1 MQSVSL
7 ENQIEAWSRELGFE
21 SCGFAKAQRLD
32 TDAASMEKWLV
43 EGCNAQMSYLERNR
57 DKRYDPQLLSEGTKT
72 VIAVLQN
79 YFPREK
85 KIGDEVAKYAYGADY
100 HKIVKDKLYA
110 LLKRIEG
117 EVGKMPTARVFV
129 DSAPTLDRAW
139 AVRCGL
145 GFIGKNTTLIVPK
158 KGSFFFIGL
167 MLVPIELKYNDKTV
181 QNMCGTCTR
190 CIDACPNKALT
201 PYHINANKCI
211 SYLTIEH
218 KGQIEASLNKRIFG
232 CDICQDVCPHN
243 RFAVPTTEMGFAPRR
258 EIVEMS
264 KEGWDTLTEEKFET
278 FFKGTAFERAG
289 YEGIVRNI
297 KKNAS
302 EKESEMEIE

>member
-32 TDAASMEKWLV
+32 TEAASVEKWLV
-43 EGCNAQMSYLERNR
+43 EGCNAQMTYLERNR
-57 DKRYDPQLLSEGTKT
+57 DKRYNPQLLSEGTKT

-100 HKIVKDKLYA
+100 HKIVKDKLHV

-117 EVGKMPTARVFV
+117 VVGEMPTARVFV

-167 MLVPIELKYNDKTV
+167 MLVPIELKYNDKIV
-181 QNMCGTCTR
+181 QSMCGTCTR
-190 CIDACPNKALT
+190 CVDACPNKALT
-201 PYHINANKCI
+201 PYHIDANKCI

-218 KGQIEASLNKRIFG
+218 KGQIDASLNNRIFG

-243 RFAVPTTEMGFAPRR
+243 RFAVPTTETGFTPSR
-258 EIVEMS
+258 EVVEMS
-264 KEGWDTLTEEKFET
+264 KEGWDKLTEEKFKT
-278 FFKGTAFERAG
+278 CFKGTAFERAG
-289 YEGIVRNI
+289 YEGIMRNVR
-297 KKNAS
+297 KNAS
-302 EKESEMEIE
+302 EVERETENG

>member
-1 MQSVSL
+1 MQGGSL
-7 ENQIEAWSRELGFE
+7 ENSIAAWSRELGFE

-32 TDAASMEKWLV
+32 IEAERMEKWLS

-57 DKRYDPQLLSEGTKT
+57 EKRYDPQQLAEGAKT

-79 YFPREK
+79 YFPAEDK
-85 KIGDEVAKYAYGADY
+85 LGDKVAKYAYGTDY
-100 HKIVKDKLYA
+100 HKVVKDKLYL
-110 LLKRIEG
+110 LLKRIEA

-167 MLVPIELKYNDKTV
+167 LLVPIELEYNDNIV
-181 QNMCGTCTR
+181 PSACGTCTR
-190 CIDACPNKALT
+190 CIDACPQKALS
-201 PYHINANKCI
+201 PYRIDANKCI

-218 KGQIEASLNKRIFG
+218 KGSIESSMNGRIFG

-243 RFAVPTTEMGFAPRR
+243 RFALPTTETCFTPSRG
-258 EIVEMS
+258 IVEMS
-264 KEGWDTLTEEKFET
+264 EEGWNTLTEEKFEA

-289 YEGIVRNI
+289 YEGLMRNI
-297 KKNAS
+297 RKSAAEEENRA
-302 EKESEMEIE
+302 ENE